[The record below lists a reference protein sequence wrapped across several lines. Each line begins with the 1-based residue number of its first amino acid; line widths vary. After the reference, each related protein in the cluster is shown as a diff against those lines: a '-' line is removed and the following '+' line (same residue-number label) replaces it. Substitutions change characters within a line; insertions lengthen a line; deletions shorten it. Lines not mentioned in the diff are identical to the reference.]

1 MYRGGGTGKPMAEE
15 KGYNKAKG
23 KAKRKIPFAPVT
35 ALEYFIYVCTFL
47 FVAVFTIMQ
56 GVFLYKLHL
65 YEASMEESHNPGGGG
80 RILEGSGSTELAT
93 ITSETPI
100 GGMSNRRRIELMANA
115 SRREFSAWPPLDA
128 IVDKEG
134 NITGNP
140 QFLLDFAVIGFEKCG
155 MYHKCTQ
162 TTAFGCGY
170 CGDGVGRSV
179 LTLVNSFNKI
189 LNTSNVKAPTR
200 SS

>member
-1 MYRGGGTGKPMAEE
+1 MMYRGGGTGKPMAEE

-80 RILEGSGSTELAT
+80 RIPAQAPPGAAQRSPAAEALQ
-93 ITSETPI
+93 P
-100 GGMSNRRRIELMANA
+100 
-115 SRREFSAWPPLDA
+115 WPVPWL
-128 IVDKEG
+128 
-134 NITGNP
+134 
-140 QFLLDFAVIGFEKCG
+140 
-155 MYHKCTQ
+155 
-162 TTAFGCGY
+162 
-170 CGDGVGRSV
+170 
-179 LTLVNSFNKI
+179 
-189 LNTSNVKAPTR
+189 
-200 SS
+200 